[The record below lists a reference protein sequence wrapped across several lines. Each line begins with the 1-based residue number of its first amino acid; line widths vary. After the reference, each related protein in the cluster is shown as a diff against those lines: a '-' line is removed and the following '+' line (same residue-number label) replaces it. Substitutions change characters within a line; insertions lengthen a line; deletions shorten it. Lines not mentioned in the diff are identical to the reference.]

1 MSYTRTVKIDMPHAE
16 AVEVVRKAFAE
27 QGFGVITEID
37 MAATLK
43 AKIGEEMEPY
53 VILGACNPQLAHR
66 AVQLDSSIG
75 ALLPCNV
82 VVRSEGGSTIVD
94 ALDPEVMSQM
104 SDDPGL
110 GAVADEAGAR
120 IDAALQSLRDNAGD
134 DAS

>member
-1 MSYTRTVKIDMPHAE
+1 MSYTRTITIDMPHDRAI
-16 AVEVVRKAFAE
+16 EVVREAFAE

-43 AKIGEEMEPY
+43 AKIGEEIEPY

-66 AVQLDSSIG
+66 AVQADNSIG

-82 VVRSEGGSTIVD
+82 VVRTDGASTIVD
-94 ALDPEVMSQM
+94 ALDPAVMSQM

-110 GAVADEAGAR
+110 GAVAEEASRR
-120 IDAALQSLRDNAGD
+120 IDAALQTVSDE
-134 DAS
+134 AS

>member
-1 MSYTRTVKIDMPHAE
+1 MSYTRTVRIDMPHDE
-16 AVEVVRKAFAE
+16 AVEAVREAFAE

-37 MAATLK
+37 MSATLK
-43 AKIGEEMEPY
+43 AKIGAEIEPY

-66 AVQLDSSIG
+66 AVQVDSSIG

-82 VVRSEGGSTIVD
+82 VVRTEGGATIVD
-94 ALDPEVMSQM
+94 ALDPAVMSQM

-110 GAVADEAGAR
+110 GEVAEEAGRR
-120 IDAALQSLRDNAGD
+120 IDNALQTLRD

>member
-1 MSYTRTVKIDMPHAE
+1 MSYTRTVTIDMPHDQAI
-16 AVEVVRKAFAE
+16 EVVRKAFAE

-43 AKIGEEMEPY
+43 AKIGEEIEPY

-66 AVQLDSSIG
+66 AVQADSSIG

-82 VVRSEGGSTIVD
+82 VVRTEGGSTIVD
-94 ALDPEVMSQM
+94 ALDPAVMSQV

-110 GAVADEAGAR
+110 GAVADEAGRR
-120 IDAALQSLRDNAGD
+120 IDAALQTVRD